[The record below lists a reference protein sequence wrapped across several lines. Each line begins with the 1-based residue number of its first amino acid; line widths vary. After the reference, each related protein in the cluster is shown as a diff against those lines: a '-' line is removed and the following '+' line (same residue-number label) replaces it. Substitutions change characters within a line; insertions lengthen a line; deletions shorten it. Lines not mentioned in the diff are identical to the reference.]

1 MAVNGFKVALY
12 VYEEKN
18 GKTNV
23 VMSEFS
29 KSPSHTSTYTQVG
42 HHVAEGPPPSHSTD
56 PTTTSSTSA
65 IEASDAPLQ
74 SSPYDGEGEDSP
86 NPSPCVVS
94 PPPPQPATV
103 SEGESNP
110 S

>member
-1 MAVNGFKVALY
+1 MAVNGLKVALY

-29 KSPSHTSTYTQVG
+29 KSPSHTSTYSQVG
-42 HHVAEGPPPSHSTD
+42 HHITDGPPPSHSTD

-65 IEASDAPLQ
+65 IETSDVPVQ
-74 SSPYDGEGEDSP
+74 SSSHNGEGEDSP
-86 NPSPCVVS
+86 NPSPSAVS
-94 PPPPQPATV
+94 PPQRATA
-103 SEGESNP
+103 SEGESKP
-110 S
+110 VE